1 MSILEN
7 PKYSYLIG
15 KQNLFFRLWKKL
27 FYYYCSFVFLF
38 YTPVKVR
45 GRKNIPNSSAIFC
58 SNHNSHMD
66 VALISFAVKKSF
78 NHFGMLA
85 AIDYWFDSFVKKTLT
100 NIVMNLIP
108 VSRKFEKKE
117 NSISFDDTVLLC
129 KKFMEYNQRNI
140 VIFPEGSRGTS
151 DAIMPFRKG
160 AARFA
165 HALKKPIVPIYI
177 NGSSK
182 SWPKGKIFMRPCR
195 ITINILEP
203 IESSD
208 YISDNKDEFS
218 LSDIIASHLEKRIID
233 ERNRTK
239 I

>member
-1 MSILEN
+1 MSILDN

-15 KQNLFFRLWKKL
+15 KQNLFFRIWKKL
-27 FYYYCSFVFLF
+27 FYYYCSFVFTV
-38 YTPVKVR
+38 YTPVKVK
-45 GRKNIPNSSAIFC
+45 GRKNIPNTSAIFC

-66 VALISFAVKKSF
+66 VALISFAIKKSF

-108 VSRKFEKKE
+108 VSRKSKQEE
-117 NSISFDDTVLLC
+117 NSLSFEDTVVLC
-129 KKFMEYNQRNI
+129 KKFMEHDQRNI

-151 DAIMPFRKG
+151 DAILPFRKG

-165 HALKKPIVPIYI
+165 QALKKPIVPIYI
-177 NGSSK
+177 SGSSK

-203 IESSD
+203 IEPRD
-208 YISDNKDEFS
+208 YISNNKDEFS
-218 LSDIIASHLEKRIID
+218 LSNIITSHLEKRIKD
-233 ERNRTK
+233 ERIRNK

>member
-1 MSILEN
+1 MSILDN

-15 KQNLFFRLWKKL
+15 KQNLFFRIWKKL
-27 FYYYCSFVFLF
+27 FYYYCSFVFTV
-38 YTPVKVR
+38 YTPVKVK
-45 GRKNIPNSSAIFC
+45 GRKNIPNTSAIFC

-108 VSRKFEKKE
+108 VSRKSKQEE
-117 NSISFDDTVLLC
+117 NSLSFEDTVVLC
-129 KKFMEYNQRNI
+129 KKFMEHNQRNI

-151 DAIMPFRKG
+151 DAILPFRKG

-165 HALKKPIVPIYI
+165 LALKKPIVPIYI
-177 NGSSK
+177 SGSSK

-203 IESSD
+203 IEPRD
-208 YISDNKDEFS
+208 YISNNKDEFS
-218 LSDIIASHLEKRIID
+218 LSNIITSHLEKRIKD
-233 ERNRTK
+233 ERIRNK

>member
-1 MSILEN
+1 MSILDN

-15 KQNLFFRLWKKL
+15 KQNLFFRIWKKL
-27 FYYYCSFVFLF
+27 FYYYCSFVFTV
-38 YTPVKVR
+38 YTPVKVK
-45 GRKNIPNSSAIFC
+45 GRKNIPNTSAIFC

-66 VALISFAVKKSF
+66 VALISFAIKKSF

-108 VSRKFEKKE
+108 VSRKSEKEE
-117 NSISFDDTVLLC
+117 NSLSFEDTVVLC
-129 KKFMEYNQRNI
+129 KKFMEHDQRNI

-151 DAIMPFRKG
+151 DAILRFRKG

-165 HALKKPIVPIYI
+165 QALKKPIVPIYI
-177 NGSSK
+177 SGSSK

-203 IESSD
+203 IEPRD
-208 YISDNKDEFS
+208 YISNNKDEFS
-218 LSDIIASHLEKRIID
+218 LSNIITSHLEKRIKD
-233 ERNRTK
+233 ERIRNK